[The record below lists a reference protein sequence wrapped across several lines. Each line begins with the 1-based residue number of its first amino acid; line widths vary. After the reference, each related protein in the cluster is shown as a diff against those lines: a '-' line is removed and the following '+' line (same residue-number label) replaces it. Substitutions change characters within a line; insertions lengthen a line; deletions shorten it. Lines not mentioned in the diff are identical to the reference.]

1 MLKILT
7 SIDNI
12 LYYPILIIIMA
23 AGGLWFTGRT
33 RCVQIR
39 KFKESCKLIVEK
51 PTWGAKVSS
60 FQALM
65 VSTASRVGTG
75 NIIGVSTAICLGGP
89 GAVFWMW
96 FMCIVGAASAFIE
109 STLAQIFKQ
118 RDKGGGCYGG
128 PAFYIQRVVK
138 GRRWLSILFCFF
150 FPFSHLGV
158 PSFPMNEGI

>member
-51 PTWGAKVSS
+51 PTRGAKVSS

-128 PAFYIQRVVK
+128 P
-138 GRRWLSILFCFF
+138 GLL
-150 FPFSHLGV
+150 
-158 PSFPMNEGI
+158 